1 MTEELDNKPL
11 PSGEDPQAGSPQ
23 APSRTGRD
31 F

>member
-11 PSGEDPQAGSPQ
+11 PSGEDPQAAPQ